1 MAPSGWVVRNGREL
15 FLPDLRGKNVQPEG
29 VGDFVVGKD
38 KTSLSWVG
46 VPLQASNLR
55 GIIAL
60 GSYRPN
66 AFDNGDLELLS
77 NLAQH
82 VSLALDNAYRH
93 AQVEEQARLDS
104 LTGVFNHGYFS
115 ERSWRNRPRKPTG
128 TTPR

>member
-1 MAPSGWVVRNGREL
+1 MAPSQDGWSGTAGS
-15 FLPDLRGKNVQPEG
+15 FSCPTCRGKNVQPEG

-46 VPLQASNLR
+46 VPLKASNLR

-93 AQVEEQARLDS
+93 AQVEEQARL
-104 LTGVFNHGYFS
+104 
-115 ERSWRNRPRKPTG
+115 
-128 TTPR
+128 